1 MTRASMAWRLAP
13 APSTRPREPA
23 RRSGRL
29 ESRRPSSRAVRV
41 TIASSAAPD
50 AAAVTAI
57 ASARAST
64 VIVAPDVRSRLPF
77 MSSSRHG
84 SGVVVS
90 LSDDAD
96 PPDPSHLRV
105 VTAAHVACLAGPR
118 NSLRV
123 RFPGVPDAPDRRA
136 RVIAVHPTLDLA
148 LLAFADDR
156 DDARARPSPPSSSPA
171 WTSLADAVPDVGEPV
186 AALGHPMGWSGAVRS
201 IAGRGIDDVGSG
213 RWGTLLA
220 RHPADVGSS
229 THALHDSPVAS
240 GESGGPLLDARG
252 RVFGVHSFGDAFYGG
267 ERDVAVVVTRDRMVE
282 MERAAE
288 AAARAEEAEETRGVR
303 PGEYATAAINRRV
316 FESSDPALAA
326 MCPELTAEQR
336 RAWIL

>member
-1 MTRASMAWRLAP
+1 MKRRLGKRGGGARGSGRSHDDSDLSRADVSCLARSARRADDRARSNPSFECLETSETGASPAPTRARAPRDASFRVERTMTRASMAWRLAP

-50 AAAVTAI
+50 DAAVTAS

-64 VIVAPDVRSRLPF
+64 GIVAPDVRARLLHVLLAARL
-77 MSSSRHG
+77 S
-84 SGVVVS
+84 VVVS

-136 RVIAVHPTLDLA
+136 RVIAVHPTLVSRSTTSPTTA
-148 LLAFADDR
+148 TP
-156 DDARARPSPPSSSPA
+156 RARVRRRRRRPRRGRRSRMPFLTSANPSPRSDIPWDGPAPS
-171 WTSLADAVPDVGEPV
+171 D
-186 AALGHPMGWSGAVRS
+186 
-201 IAGRGIDDVGSG
+201 
-213 RWGTLLA
+213 
-220 RHPADVGSS
+220 
-229 THALHDSPVAS
+229 
-240 GESGGPLLDARG
+240 
-252 RVFGVHSFGDAFYGG
+252 
-267 ERDVAVVVTRDRMVE
+267 
-282 MERAAE
+282 
-288 AAARAEEAEETRGVR
+288 
-303 PGEYATAAINRRV
+303 
-316 FESSDPALAA
+316 
-326 MCPELTAEQR
+326 
-336 RAWIL
+336 